1 MKVYVARLD
10 VCVHICIQ
18 TIQLL
23 REQEDFICSLSL
35 RENIG
40 RCHCHND
47 LGFLR
52 GMFLA
57 VSFYW
62 VRIQACKSKS
72 VKGIT
77 KNAGHQS
84 SE

>member
-1 MKVYVARLD
+1 M
-10 VCVHICIQ
+10 HPN
-18 TIQLL
+18 IQLL
-23 REQEDFICSLSL
+23 REQGEDFICSLSL
-35 RENIG
+35 RENIV
-40 RCHCHND
+40 RRHCNND